1 MSGLA
6 EGIAIGVGGTVGGAL
21 AWYFIKKRLDKRDI
35 PNFDLDRFVEAG
47 NDYVGIRN
55 TDRKSIDS
63 CSILCD
69 GKVCKWWDDNSVDP
83 RIIASGGGGNVHLLF
98 SGSEDPRITVQS
110 RNRVLR
116 KIRHSKI
123 SKRK

>member
-1 MSGLA
+1 MSGLV
-6 EGIAIGVGGTVGGAL
+6 EGIAIGAGGTVGGAL

-35 PNFDLDRFVEAG
+35 PDFDLERFVEEG
-47 NDYVGIRN
+47 TDYVGIRN
-55 TDRKSIDS
+55 TDRKSIDA
-63 CSILCD
+63 CLILCD
-69 GKVCKWWDDNSVDP
+69 GKVCKWRDDNSVDP
-83 RIIASGGGGNVHLLF
+83 RIIASGAGGNVRLLF

-116 KIRHSKI
+116 KIRYSRI